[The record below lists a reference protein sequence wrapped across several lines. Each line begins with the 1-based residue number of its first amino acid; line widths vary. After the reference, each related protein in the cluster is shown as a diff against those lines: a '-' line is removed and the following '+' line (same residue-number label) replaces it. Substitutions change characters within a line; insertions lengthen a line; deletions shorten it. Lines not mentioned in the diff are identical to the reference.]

1 MLLSVPHFFCKR
13 STLFFILGIFTILLL
28 GSCNPFQPLKYL
40 GLSNFNLKPK
50 SFAESNISATV
61 QVYNPNSGQLMVKR
75 IMADIV
81 VNDKTWGSYK
91 LDSTFQIPAKDTFSF
106 PIALKVKNSYLLSS
120 VMDVAGGKQLPYKLK
135 GTIRGSYKKI
145 TAEVPFEHSGQ
156 FSEKDIK
163 F

>member
-1 MLLSVPHFFCKR
+1 
-13 STLFFILGIFTILLL
+13 
-28 GSCNPFQPLKYL
+28 
-40 GLSNFNLKPK
+40 
-50 SFAESNISATV
+50 
-61 QVYNPNSGQLMVKR
+61 
-75 IMADIV
+75 MADIV